1 MAADETPGYPHGRG
15 PEQQSG
21 DGGPEEEKV
30 AAASGGAGRAE
41 RSDF

>member
-21 DGGPEEEKV
+21 DDGPEEEKV
-30 AAASGGAGRAE
+30 AAASGGDGRAE